1 MLGPLHLIHHP
12 VVTAAGLQRDL
23 RSRRQFFQKLPEYLQ
38 IMSHAKRR
46 PVFTLLIDRGEYRK
60 LLVRITSDKMFH
72 KPLQLLSSWGS
83 AMLLYCRTL
92 LQRFHRITI
101 FESGFAVRTSV
112 GLALT

>member
-72 KPLQLLSSWGS
+72 KPLQLLPSWGS
-83 AMLLYCRTL
+83 AYCL
-92 LQRFHRITI
+92 AEPCCGAFM
-101 FESGFAVRTSV
+101 ESQFAATTCAPTRWV
-112 GLALT
+112 GV

>member
-1 MLGPLHLIHHP
+1 DLYVEPLGPYSVRHEGYMLGPLHLIHHP

-83 AMLLYCRTL
+83 ATV
-92 LQRFHRITI
+92 LQNP
-101 FESGFAVRTSV
+101 AA
-112 GLALT
+112 AL